1 MNYDLLVLLFV
12 MIVLPSAAW
21 LAQKQ
26 VVRTAVKKEGEMKE
40 AYRYPTAGDIVMVQR
55 NRNKSPKPHFEL
67 LSDGVPERLVKG
79 HLLRVAGANKDEAYF
94 LYETSPGVQVRFPT
108 ADVTLVRSYIDVDKG
123 EIEIGDTVMVCD
135 VPSFVHRP
143 KPDGSGN
150 FKRGDTFTVTTFDFD
165 SVGYTGNTFSFK
177 PHQVVL
183 IKKGKPKA
191 SEDELSSETP
201 GQAMPHS
208 AALRQAIL
216 ESGCEW
222 KKALPPVDNA
232 RNAILKL
239 AAQVKEQAK
248 IIKNKET
255 AAGDMDR
262 QMARLKEAL
271 EKPKPTVTAE
281 TELLDKALAKIEKM
295 IGDLSPAKREA
306 FGRRTPTTSPVEA
319 YGIS

>member
-1 MNYDLLVLLFV
+1 MNYDLFALLFV

-21 LAQKQ
+21 LMQKQ
-26 VVRTAVKKEGEMKE
+26 VERTTVKKEKDV
-40 AYRYPTAGDIVMVQR
+40 YRYPTAGDIVMVKK
-55 NRNKSPKPHFEL
+55 NRNKSPKPYFDL
-67 LSDGVPERLVKG
+67 YGGKPERLVKG
-79 HLLRVAGANKDEAYF
+79 HLLRVAGADKDESYF
-94 LYETSPGVQVRFPT
+94 LYETSPGAHRRFPT
-108 ADVTLVRSYIDVDKG
+108 ADVTLVRSYIDIDKG
-123 EIEIGDTVMVCD
+123 KIEVGDTVMVCD
-135 VPSFVHRP
+135 VPSFFCRP

-150 FKRGDTFTVTTFDFD
+150 FKIGDTFTVTTFECNAP
-165 SVGYTGNTFSFK
+165 GYTAGGNTFSFK

-191 SEDELSSETP
+191 SEDELSSENP

-208 AALRQAIL
+208 VALRQAIL

-239 AAQVKEQAK
+239 AGKVAEQTK
-248 IIKNKET
+248 TIKNKER
-255 AAGDMDR
+255 AIGDLDR

-306 FGRRTPTTSPVEA
+306 FGRRTPTSPVEA